1 MLHALKMDN
10 VVKDNVLMEDVKL
23 VSLKVNPEHSV
34 TDMKIVQEREKLPAV
49 LESQPLTHTSQ
60 SASHL
65 WQRTWFVVQSTSL
78 EMSTLGLKYKRHA
91 DHVRK
96 D

>member
-49 LESQPLTHTSQ
+49 LGVSPLT
-60 SASHL
+60 L
-65 WQRTWFVVQSTSL
+65 LPFISL
-78 EMSTLGLKYKRHA
+78 LTHFSLSKAYGPTLRF
-91 DHVRK
+91 
-96 D
+96 